1 MSIKVIPKD
10 IQAEKPSVLILD
22 DEVKICQLIDK
33 FLFKSNMFKNIV
45 VAHSVSVALMKLRNE
60 KFDLVIVDFN
70 LPDKLGTEFIEIVT
84 KSTGFKNLKFI
95 LISGMLDDK
104 TIVKVMSMGV
114 SKILVKPFGRVAL
127 IKKVCETMEVPYI
140 GK

>member
-1 MSIKVIPKD
+1 M
-10 IQAEKPSVLILD
+10 
-22 DEVKICQLIDK
+22 
-33 FLFKSNMFKNIV
+33 

-84 KSTGFKNLKFI
+84 KSTGFRNLKFI

-114 SKILVKPFGRVAL
+114 SKILVKTFWQSG
-127 IKKVCETMEVPYI
+127 PYQ
-140 GK
+140 KSL